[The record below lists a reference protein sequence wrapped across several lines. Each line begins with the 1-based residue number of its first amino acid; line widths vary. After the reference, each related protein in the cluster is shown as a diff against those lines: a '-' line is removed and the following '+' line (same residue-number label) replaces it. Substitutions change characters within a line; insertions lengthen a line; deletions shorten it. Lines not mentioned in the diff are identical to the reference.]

1 MQQNTA
7 VQIAEH
13 AVELEGDVVVQIRRD
28 PVHSKTDDLHGGLC
42 HDDDGEEHRR
52 ERCGAGFDSCLICG
66 VQCGDDAALQDNGQ
80 RTAAGHDKDDV
91 FFAGK
96 VEAEEIL
103 GAVKQQIDQQ
113 ERQLKCLEDDAEDGR
128 RAQAIQPAGRDLRAA
143 ASAGPCSRPHADDGQ
158 QLRQPEGSLQ
168 ELHQAARACVDGR
181 PDALDAAGN
190 AQQQVQQVQHR
201 EAGEFKKDKL
211 KVLAE
216 LTKLR
221 QICCDPRLHY
231 EDYKAGSAKLDTCM
245 ELVHGALDG
254 GHRILLFS
262 QFTGMLDIIGKRLAK
277 EDIAFLKLTGAS
289 SKESRAKMV
298 AQFQAGEV
306 PVFLI
311 SLKAGGSGLNLVGA
325 DTVIHFDPW
334 WNPAAEDQ
342 ATDRAHRIGQK
353 HKVTVIRMITRGS
366 IEEQV
371 VKLGARKREMFD
383 QMITA
388 GEAMPTQLTPE
399 DIRALF
405 D

>member
-1 MQQNTA
+1 MADIFRQSISPIAVLSSFRFHGGADLAAVAQRDDGEQNAGNSAEEQGEHMQQNIA

-158 QLRQPEGSLQ
+158 QLRQPVECLQ
-168 ELHQAARACVDGR
+168 GHVHAARAFIDGR
-181 PDALDAAGN
+181 QHARNAAGN
-190 AQQQVQQVQHR
+190 DKKQIQQVQRADDGQRNGGQQVGQR
-201 EAGEFKKDKL
+201 PA
-211 KVLAE
+211 AA
-216 LTKLR
+216 R
-221 QICCDPRLHY
+221 QGMGIGRR
-231 EDYKAGSAKLDTCM
+231 M
-245 ELVHGALDG
+245 G
-254 GHRILLFS
+254 GHELHGRRADLLHDNRDRLCALHGLLHRHRRAAGRAE
-262 QFTGMLDIIGKRLAK
+262 TGGGVVRRSAFRTKHGKSPSVRFCLQYNETGAPCQCVLY
-277 EDIAFLKLTGAS
+277 ENAFLLA
-289 SKESRAKMV
+289 
-298 AQFQAGEV
+298 
-306 PVFLI
+306 
-311 SLKAGGSGLNLVGA
+311 
-325 DTVIHFDPW
+325 
-334 WNPAAEDQ
+334 
-342 ATDRAHRIGQK
+342 
-353 HKVTVIRMITRGS
+353 
-366 IEEQV
+366 
-371 VKLGARKREMFD
+371 
-383 QMITA
+383 
-388 GEAMPTQLTPE
+388 
-399 DIRALF
+399 
-405 D
+405 

>member
-1 MQQNTA
+1 MQQNIA

-13 AVELEGDVVVQIRRD
+13 AVELEGDVVVQIRRA

-42 HDDDGEEHRR
+42 HDDDSEEHRR

-190 AQQQVQQVQHR
+190 TQQQVQQVQHR
-201 EAGEFKKDKL
+201 
-211 KVLAE
+211 
-216 LTKLR
+216 
-221 QICCDPRLHY
+221 
-231 EDYKAGSAKLDTCM
+231 
-245 ELVHGALDG
+245 DG
-254 GHRILLFS
+254 GQGNGGKQVGQRPAAARQGMGIGRRMGRHKLHGRRADLLHDNRDRLCALHGLLRRHRRAAGRAE
-262 QFTGMLDIIGKRLAK
+262 TGGGVVRRSAFRTKHGKSPSVRFFLQYNGTAVPCQCTRYK
-277 EDIAFLKLTGAS
+277 NAFLLA
-289 SKESRAKMV
+289 
-298 AQFQAGEV
+298 
-306 PVFLI
+306 
-311 SLKAGGSGLNLVGA
+311 
-325 DTVIHFDPW
+325 
-334 WNPAAEDQ
+334 
-342 ATDRAHRIGQK
+342 
-353 HKVTVIRMITRGS
+353 
-366 IEEQV
+366 
-371 VKLGARKREMFD
+371 
-383 QMITA
+383 
-388 GEAMPTQLTPE
+388 
-399 DIRALF
+399 
-405 D
+405 